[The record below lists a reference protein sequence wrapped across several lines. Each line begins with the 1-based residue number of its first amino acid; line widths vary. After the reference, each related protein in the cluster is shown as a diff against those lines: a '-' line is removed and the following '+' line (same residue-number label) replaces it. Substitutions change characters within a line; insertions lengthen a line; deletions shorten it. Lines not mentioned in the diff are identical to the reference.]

1 MAKQLFA
8 SLARPVRAHM
18 PRLALALG
26 GVLVLALSIAGAWAL
41 VEPQPATCQGVCQCW
56 YCPQY
61 SWGDFDGDG
70 DSEFRCD
77 SACDHGCV
85 GACAYNDQ
93 APWLPGTCSQVP
105 GQGGCG
111 PVCSC
116 RDGDCSGAPNPT
128 TVPPTPVITPTPTP
142 PSGCPLPDEVRE
154 WTTLVPPRLT
164 FAEYEPDHPV
174 VVEQDPDKQG
184 FRMHIT
190 GTGGRYEHKTQQL
203 EKWCGP
209 ASAGQAQ
216 GRYPA
221 ACGADAEWHW
231 ECPIRCAE
239 CYDDP
244 FDAIQVRMR
253 LADSTV
259 EWIQGELAAR
269 YAGAEPKE
277 GLPRTWQLTGVHD
290 RMTVDQWWIYAPGKP
305 DVLSNGPL
313 DPGIHGGKIAGWT
326 VGTPKSPP
334 QLVERAFSVPV
345 FLLDTTIAK

>member
-1 MAKQLFA
+1 M
-8 SLARPVRAHM
+8 V
-18 PRLALALG
+18 
-26 GVLVLALSIAGAWAL
+26 
-41 VEPQPATCQGVCQCW
+41 
-56 YCPQY
+56 
-61 SWGDFDGDG
+61 
-70 DSEFRCD
+70 
-77 SACDHGCV
+77 
-85 GACAYNDQ
+85 
-93 APWLPGTCSQVP
+93 
-105 GQGGCG
+105 
-111 PVCSC
+111 
-116 RDGDCSGAPNPT
+116 
-128 TVPPTPVITPTPTP
+128 TPTPTP
-142 PSGCPLPDEVRE
+142 PPGCPLPDEVRE

-164 FAEYEPDHPV
+164 FADYEPDHPV
-174 VVEQDPDKQG
+174 VVEQDPARQG

-190 GTGGRYEHKTQQL
+190 GAGGRYEHKTQQL

-259 EWIQGELAAR
+259 AWIQGELAAR
-269 YAGAEPKE
+269 YTGAQPKE
-277 GLPRTWQLTGVHD
+277 GLPRTWQLTGVHGA
-290 RMTVDQWWIYAPGKP
+290 MTVNQWWIYAPGQP

-313 DPGIHGGKIAGWT
+313 DPGIHGGKFVGWT

-334 QLVERAFSVPV
+334 QLVERAFEVPV

>member
-1 MAKQLFA
+1 MAQHLFA
-8 SLARPVRAHM
+8 RLTRPVTLRLARPAA
-18 PRLALALG
+18 LGLGGAALALRIS
-26 GVLVLALSIAGAWAL
+26 VIAAL
-41 VEPQPATCQGVCQCW
+41 VAPVPAACEGLCQCW
-56 YCPQY
+56 YCPSY
-61 SWGDFDGDG
+61 HWIDG
-70 DSEFRCD
+70 SPVCD
-77 SACDHGCV
+77 SACSHGCV
-85 GACAYNDQ
+85 GSCTGVNSCQQDA
-93 APWLPGTCSQVP
+93 

-116 RDGDCSGAPNPT
+116 RDSDCNAGPNPT
-128 TVPPTPVITPTPTP
+128 TQPPTPVVTPTPTP
-142 PSGCPLPDEVRE
+142 PPGCPVEGETRD
-154 WTTLVPPRLT
+154 WINLVPPRLT

-190 GTGGRYEHKTQQL
+190 GAGGRYEHKTQQL

-221 ACGADAEWHW
+221 ACGQDAEWHW

-253 LADSTV
+253 LADSTM
-259 EWIQGELAAR
+259 EWIRGDLAGR
-269 YAGAEPKE
+269 YTGAEPKE
-277 GLPRTWQLTGVHD
+277 GLPRTWQLTGVHG
-290 RMTVDQWWIYAPGKP
+290 RMSVDQWWIYAPGQP

-313 DPGIHGGKIAGWT
+313 DPGVHGGKIAGWT

-334 QLVERAFSVPV
+334 QLVESAFSVPV
-345 FLLDTTIAK
+345 FLLDTTIAR

>member
-1 MAKQLFA
+1 MAQHLFA
-8 SLARPVRAHM
+8 HLTRPVTL
-18 PRLALALG
+18 RLSRPAALSLGGAALALLII
-26 GVLVLALSIAGAWAL
+26 VIVAL
-41 VEPQPATCQGVCQCW
+41 VAPAPAACEGLCQCW
-56 YCPQY
+56 YCPSY
-61 SWGDFDGDG
+61 HWIDGHPV
-70 DSEFRCD
+70 CD

-85 GACAYNDQ
+85 GSCTSDDSCQQDA
-93 APWLPGTCSQVP
+93 

-116 RDGDCSGAPNPT
+116 RDEDCAAAPNPT

-142 PSGCPLPDEVRE
+142 PPGCPLPDEVRE

-164 FAEYEPDHPV
+164 FADYEPDHPV
-174 VVEQDPDKQG
+174 VVEQDPARQG
-184 FRMHIT
+184 FRMRIT
-190 GTGGRYEHKTQQL
+190 GRGGRYEYKTQRL

-209 ASAGQAQ
+209 ASAGQSQ

-221 ACGADAEWHW
+221 ACGEDAEWHW
-231 ECPIRCAE
+231 ECPIRCTE

-253 LADSTV
+253 LADATV

-269 YAGAEPKE
+269 YTGAQPKE
-277 GLPRTWQLTGVHD
+277 GLPRTWQLTGVYGA
-290 RMTVDQWWIYAPGKP
+290 MTVDQWWIYAPGQP

-313 DPGIHGGKIAGWT
+313 DPGIHGGKFVGWT

-334 QLVERAFSVPV
+334 QLVERAFEVPV